1 MANKPVNKTA
11 DSTSFKIGDR
21 VRLLRLDGTVGDEVV
36 TVHDL
41 WGDETSNRN
50 ASFVYAGAEQ
60 FTHTDL
66 MKHEADTSP
75 VVVPDGGVWFIARG
89 NNMGWGRAQS
99 IDAAI
104 ANMRRQGG
112 KVSDYVVH
120 QVSKWTQVDGMGS
133 LSYPQ
138 GIDPVEVRRSAKEKT
153 A

>member
-1 MANKPVNKTA
+1 MANKPRKKTA

-21 VRLLRLDGTVGDEVV
+21 VRLLRLDGTASETIVEI
-36 TVHDL
+36 HDL

-50 ASFVYAGAEQ
+50 ASFILVGCEE

-66 MKHEADTSP
+66 MQHEADTSP
-75 VVVPDGGVWFIARG
+75 IVIPDGGVWFIARG

-112 KVSDYVVH
+112 KVSGYVVH
-120 QVSKWTQVDGMGS
+120 QVSKWTQVDGMGG

-138 GIDPVEVRRSAKEKT
+138 GIEPIEVKRSAKKKT